1 MSLLDRVQR
10 KADGDETQ
18 RSQQGSETARPADRA
33 PSPAPPPGDADVP
46 VIHLADTAK
55 AATAPTGWQVRHAP
69 PGHAPAGG
77 SGSAAATPAPA
88 HAPRPAIGVAAAGT
102 PHPEAPASP
111 PAGLP
116 GMSSLRDR
124 AAASDSGARSGAH
137 EAPEAQRQSSLLNRT
152 GMARGS
158 LAKPGSGNLYAQLRG
173 RVHQRLVEEL
183 AGNTDQSAA
192 EHVRQ
197 RIAELVNE
205 LSGEMNLTMT
215 RHDKLRVIDT
225 VIDDVL
231 GLGPLEPLLHD
242 PEVTE
247 IMINSAK
254 QIYVEQHGKLSLSPV
269 TFESTE
275 QLMQVI
281 DRIVSS
287 IGRRVDESSPMV
299 DARLKDGSRVNVIIP
314 PLALRGPTVTIRKFA
329 KEAFTVDDLVTF
341 GSVTHDMVR
350 YLRACVRGRLN
361 VVVSGGTGSGKTTT
375 LNVLSGFIPD
385 DERIVTIE
393 DAAEL
398 QLRQAHVVTLETR
411 PANIEGKGRVT
422 IRELVINSLRMRPDR
437 IVIGECR
444 GGEALDMLQAMNTGH
459 DGSLTTL
466 HANNPRE
473 CVGRLETL
481 VLMAGAELPSRAI
494 REQIGS
500 AVNIIVQQDRLRDG
514 TRKVVS
520 ITEVLGCTGGEV
532 QLQEIFTFHQ
542 TGIDED
548 GKVEGSFTPTGAV
561 PHFLE
566 HLKSE
571 GETLP
576 AEMFQPL
583 HIVEAVAQD

>member
-1 MSLLDRVQR
+1 LGI
-10 KADGDETQ
+10 AF
-18 RSQQGSETARPADRA
+18 
-33 PSPAPPPGDADVP
+33 
-46 VIHLADTAK
+46 
-55 AATAPTGWQVRHAP
+55 
-69 PGHAPAGG
+69 
-77 SGSAAATPAPA
+77 
-88 HAPRPAIGVAAAGT
+88 AAG
-102 PHPEAPASP
+102 PRRDAPASP
-111 PAGLP
+111 VVATRSAPQLMTRTG
-116 GMSSLRDR
+116 
-124 AAASDSGARSGAH
+124 GAEPS
-137 EAPEAQRQSSLLNRT
+137 EVQRQASLLNRT
-152 GMARGS
+152 AMARGP
-158 LAKPGSGNLYAQLRG
+158 LAKSASGNLYSQLRG
-173 RVHQRLVEEL
+173 KVHQRLVEEL
-183 AGNTDQSAA
+183 AGNTDTAPPEQ
-192 EHVRQ
+192 VRQ

-205 LSGEMNLTMT
+205 IASEQNLTMT
-215 RHDKLRVIDT
+215 RHDKLRVVDT

-231 GLGPLEPLLHD
+231 GLGPLEALLHD
-242 PEVTE
+242 PEITE
-247 IMINSAK
+247 IMINSPK
-254 QIYVEQHGKLSLSPV
+254 QIYIEQHGKLSLSPV
-269 TFESTE
+269 SFDSTD

-329 KEAFTVDDLVTF
+329 KEAFTVEDLVTF
-341 GSVTHDMVR
+341 GSITPDMIR

-375 LNVLSGFIPD
+375 LNILSSFIPE

-398 QLRQAHVVTLETR
+398 QLRQEHVVTLETR
-411 PANIEGKGRVT
+411 PANIEGRGRVS

-500 AVNIIVQQDRLRDG
+500 AVNIIVQQSRLRDG

-520 ITEVLGCTGGEV
+520 ITEVLGCEGGEV
-532 QLQEIFTFHQ
+532 QLQEIFAFRQ
-542 TGIDED
+542 TGIEED
-548 GKVEGSFTPTGAV
+548 GKVAGGYTPTGV
-561 PHFLE
+561 MPHFLE
-566 HLKSE
+566 HLTTE
-571 GETLP
+571 GEGLP
-576 AEMFQPL
+576 EEMFQPMR
-583 HIVEAVAQD
+583 VVAED

>member
-10 KADGDETQ
+10 KAEGANTGA
-18 RSQQGSETARPADRA
+18 SQDAPPEDPQENQPAAAPPAEQKVSPPPARTSDPV
-33 PSPAPPPGDADVP
+33 PPAP
-46 VIHLADTAK
+46 
-55 AATAPTGWQVRHAP
+55 APTGWQVRHAP
-69 PGHAPAGG
+69 TPHSAEPAAHAAPPAPAVGATPLGG
-77 SGSAAATPAPA
+77 PASGEASTGNGAGTSAAAAPAPPQA
-88 HAPRPAIGVAAAGT
+88 RTAPPLMTRTSAAGET
-102 PHPEAPASP
+102 QEP
-111 PAGLP
+111 P
-116 GMSSLRDR
+116 
-124 AAASDSGARSGAH
+124 
-137 EAPEAQRQSSLLNRT
+137 RQASLLNRT
-152 GMARGS
+152 GLARGALS
-158 LAKPGSGNLYAQLRG
+158 KAGGGNLYAQLRSK
-173 RVHQRLVEEL
+173 VHQRLIEEL
-183 AGNTDQSAA
+183 AGNADTAPPEQ
-192 EHVRQ
+192 VRQ
-197 RIAELVNE
+197 RIGELVNE
-205 LSGEMNLTMT
+205 LVIEQNMTMT
-215 RHDKLRVIDT
+215 RQDKLRVIDT
-225 VIDDVL
+225 VTDDVL
-231 GLGPLEPLLHD
+231 GLGPLEGLLHD
-242 PEVTE
+242 PAVTE
-247 IMINSAK
+247 IMINSYK
-254 QIYVEQHGKLSLSPV
+254 QIYVEQRGKLSVSPV
-269 TFESTE
+269 TFESND

-329 KEAFTVDDLVTF
+329 KEAFSVEDLEAF
-341 GSVTHDMVR
+341 GSVTSDMIR

-375 LNVLSGFIPD
+375 LNVLSSFIPE

-398 QLRQAHVVTLETR
+398 QLRQEHVVTLETR
-411 PANIEGKGRVT
+411 PANIEGRGRVT

-473 CVGRLETL
+473 CVSRLETL

-500 AVNIIVQQDRLRDG
+500 AINVIVQQSRLRDG

-520 ITEVLGCTGGEV
+520 ITEVTGCEAGDV
-532 QLQEIFTFHQ
+532 QLNEIFAFRQ

-548 GKVEGSFTPTGAV
+548 GKVIGSFTATGMA

-566 HLKSE
+566 HLASE
-571 GETLP
+571 GEELP
-576 AEMFQPL
+576 AEMFAPL
-583 HIVEAVAQD
+583 RVVDED

>member
-10 KADGDETQ
+10 KAEGDASRT
-18 RSQQGSETARPADRA
+18 SHDNSESTAPSENGAATAPAEGPADTPAIPRTTDA
-33 PSPAPPPGDADVP
+33 PAPAPA
-46 VIHLADTAK
+46 
-55 AATAPTGWQVRHAP
+55 APTGWQVRHAP
-69 PGHAPAGG
+69 QVR
-77 SGSAAATPAPA
+77 SAEPAPA
-88 HAPRPAIGVAAAGT
+88 AAPPTESGRTSAPYNGIAVAEPRRDASTGPMVAGRSAPQLMTRTGAA
-102 PHPEAPASP
+102 EP
-111 PAGLP
+111 PDG
-116 GMSSLRDR
+116 
-124 AAASDSGARSGAH
+124 
-137 EAPEAQRQSSLLNRT
+137 QRQASLLNRT
-152 GMARGS
+152 ALARGP
-158 LAKPGSGNLYAQLRG
+158 LAKSPAGNLYSQLRSK
-173 RVHQRLVEEL
+173 VHQRLIEEL
-183 AGNTDQSAA
+183 AGNADTAPPEQ
-192 EHVRQ
+192 VRQ

-205 LSGEMNLTMT
+205 IAGEQNLTMT
-215 RHDKLRVIDT
+215 RHDKLRVAET
-225 VIDDVL
+225 VVADVL
-231 GLGPLEPLLHD
+231 GLGPLEALLND
-242 PEVTE
+242 PEITE

-254 QIYVEQHGKLSLSPV
+254 QIYIEQHGKLTLSPV
-269 TFESTE
+269 SFDSTD

-281 DRIVSS
+281 DRIVST

-341 GSVTHDMVR
+341 GSVTPDMIR

-361 VVVSGGTGSGKTTT
+361 VIVSGGTGSGKTTT
-375 LNVLSGFIPD
+375 LNMLSGFIPE

-398 QLRQAHVVTLETR
+398 QLRQEHVVTLETR
-411 PANIEGKGRVT
+411 PANIEGRGQVS

-500 AVNIIVQQDRLRDG
+500 AVNIIVQQSRLRDG
-514 TRKVVS
+514 SRKVVS
-520 ITEVLGCTGGEV
+520 ITEVIGCEAGEV
-532 QLQEIFTFHQ
+532 QLQEIFAFRQ
-542 TGIDED
+542 TGIDDD
-548 GKVEGSFTPTGAV
+548 GKVEGGFTPTGV
-561 PHFLE
+561 LPHFLE
-566 HLKSE
+566 HLATE
-571 GETLP
+571 GEVLP
-576 AEMFQPL
+576 EEIFQPMR
-583 HIVEAVAQD
+583 IVGED

>member
-1 MSLLDRVQR
+1 
-10 KADGDETQ
+10 
-18 RSQQGSETARPADRA
+18 
-33 PSPAPPPGDADVP
+33 
-46 VIHLADTAK
+46 
-55 AATAPTGWQVRHAP
+55 
-69 PGHAPAGG
+69 
-77 SGSAAATPAPA
+77 
-88 HAPRPAIGVAAAGT
+88 
-102 PHPEAPASP
+102 
-111 PAGLP
+111 
-116 GMSSLRDR
+116 
-124 AAASDSGARSGAH
+124 
-137 EAPEAQRQSSLLNRT
+137 
-152 GMARGS
+152 
-158 LAKPGSGNLYAQLRG
+158 
-173 RVHQRLVEEL
+173 
-183 AGNTDQSAA
+183 
-192 EHVRQ
+192 
-197 RIAELVNE
+197 
-205 LSGEMNLTMT
+205 
-215 RHDKLRVIDT
+215 
-225 VIDDVL
+225 
-231 GLGPLEPLLHD
+231 
-242 PEVTE
+242 
-247 IMINSAK
+247 
-254 QIYVEQHGKLSLSPV
+254 V

-341 GSVTHDMVR
+341 GSVTHDMAR

-411 PANIEGKGRVT
+411 PANIEGKGRVS

-571 GETLP
+571 GEALP
-576 AEMFQPL
+576 TEMFQPL
-583 HIVEAVAQD
+583 HIVEAVEQD